1 MDPRPHLTQWRDNPS
16 AEDLLDHWN
25 DAEVAGEALGLSAVS
40 PADMVGRKTAVKA
53 LLEVAAGDPANSGIR
68 FRDVRPE
75 DIKIIGERDGI
86 TYAQWKGGP
95 AGTLNIEFDW
105 RFAPNLDPMVR
116 ADMERA
122 GKSWSRRLLD
132 DFGAH
137 VIAKGTTIQTLGA
150 HAGAELFT
158 RTFEEDVTTE
168 GHARRRDSH
177 YDGSRVFWQPKGC
190 RDH

>member
-1 MDPRPHLTQWRDNPS
+1 
-16 AEDLLDHWN
+16 
-25 DAEVAGEALGLSAVS
+25 
-40 PADMVGRKTAVKA
+40 MVGRKTAVKA

-132 DFGAH
+132 DFGTH

-168 GHARRRDSH
+168 GMLVAVIHTTTDPVSS
-177 YDGSRVFWQPKGC
+177 GSPKAAEITECPSGDFMS
-190 RDH
+190 RMNRLSGAPS